1 MTHASSRAAFA
12 VRSRLAA
19 IRKRV
24 FSDDEVGAIWRA
36 SEVEG
41 HWICW
46 IKLLILTCGR
56 NAEVRGGH
64 AGRSSISR
72 RGYGRSWPSATRT
85 VMLITLCSI
94 PPPTSP
100 YTRRIHRSV
109 APDLQTYP
117 TSQKWRFSVGFVV
130 VDAVCSEL
138 VSYGNSLF
146 IREFCICC

>member
-56 NAEVRGGH
+56 NAEVRGGARWSEFDLEARLWTILAERYKNGYAH
-64 AGRSSISR
+64 NALQHSPADLSVYTAYTQISGPRPANLSYIPKMAFFRGFCGGGRS
-72 RGYGRSWPSATRT
+72 
-85 VMLITLCSI
+85 L
-94 PPPTSP
+94 
-100 YTRRIHRSV
+100 
-109 APDLQTYP
+109 
-117 TSQKWRFSVGFVV
+117 
-130 VDAVCSEL
+130 
-138 VSYGNSLF
+138 
-146 IREFCICC
+146 